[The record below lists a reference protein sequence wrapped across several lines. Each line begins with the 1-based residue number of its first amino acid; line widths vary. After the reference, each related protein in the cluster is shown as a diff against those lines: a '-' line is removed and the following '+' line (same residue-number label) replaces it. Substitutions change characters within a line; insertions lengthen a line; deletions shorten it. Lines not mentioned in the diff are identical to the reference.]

1 MFYPPIVR
9 LSRGLVIVTMR
20 WKHAV
25 FRRLAQDD
33 AGFDRFGH
41 CPGFGWFCKPQRTF
55 ATYPVGGS
63 RLTLTETAHYPS
75 LRTGRPVAH
84 RRAVARVR
92 TKRWTRL
99 MRSRTYWKGKL
110 SSGCPFRCSPTLGGA
125 QPLTARS

>member
-20 WKHAV
+20 WKHAA
-25 FRRLAQDD
+25 FRRVAQDD
-33 AGFDRFGH
+33 A
-41 CPGFGWFCKPQRTF
+41 GFGWFCKPQRTF

-63 RLTLTETAHYPS
+63 RLTLTVTAHYPS

-110 SSGCPFRCSPTLGGA
+110 SSGC
-125 QPLTARS
+125 